1 MGRLVKVRDVEGPK
15 FFSTSP
21 IEKEENH
28 GGEASAGTG
37 AGRRVTAGLTLPTA
51 QESLSTRLQNNL
63 LQAAAGNHD
72 TISRAAEL
80 ARVAE
85 QNTNPLTTPAE
96 SGFFDGVSIL
106 PSSPNG
112 FVRDVGYGT
121 ERIGAGL
128 LGGLEGVSDFLGAGF
143 GKAVQGITSLGGLA
157 PNPVSEWGGRVAD
170 YYLDTSPTQDYE
182 ESIRTRYNPTRGM
195 ENVTGVE
202 QTIAQMLPG
211 IGVSRAVSAAGN
223 ALNAAQAASR
233 GANAGRALFGLQ
245 AAGQS
250 AQQARQEGA
259 DTDQALAY
267 GLASGLLESSIESVA
282 GGIPGLGDGQIGRLV
297 RSPALRTAA
306 DIAGEGAEEALSTAV
321 TPYLQRAMYN
331 PEAENATPREIL
343 QSAALGSL
351 AAGVLQGGLE
361 LPGAVSRT
369 VSDIR
374 DVRQAVGSNQDIIN
388 RANQRISQDM
398 QARRE
403 AVNPLLTMLPTAEEV
418 QNRQAGSPVYQRAMR
433 AELPGGEQ
441 QNAAST
447 GETVLDMKIEPSARA
462 SVADYDRLADIDPLP
477 EGVTL
482 ESEVPP
488 VVQRLSQALGR
499 NIQMYD
505 GSREGGTR
513 GTANGYYF
521 NGTIYVNSNTANPV
535 AQVIAHELTH
545 SVEMA
550 DAYQDLQN
558 LIFERIQQTG
568 GNLEQMRAQKADLYQ
583 RNGVNLNAQ
592 DLDAEIVAEYVE
604 KNLLTDEASIQKLTR
619 TNRTLAQR
627 IRDWIDSILA
637 KLGNS
642 DAQSRVFLE
651 RARDAYSRAL
661 QQTHGTV
668 DTVATVDTVGSVASQ
683 RQVQSLL
690 DQYDSGAITQE
701 QLIEQAA
708 RLLEGEADEQYSV
721 SYDSSG
727 NVNPKYS
734 ISEYTDQERQ
744 DHARTVLDHFGKT
757 HSWNETGYI
766 TQDGSRVDLSGKH
779 EGGPGGYRTVDHR
792 DISDALGED
801 YGDGDY
807 SGAMVQFISEG
818 NIRISPE
825 SGGIDL
831 SVQPTRAQERSLEDF
846 ISKNR
851 GEVILDIDTPD
862 GDTVA
867 SVEYPRGTSAQKVI
881 ADIRN
886 YFSDGTTPQVSEVSR
901 FRYSLDENQRNQ
913 FVSMLRNY
921 ARGNWNEQTI
931 QEYLNLVRQNG
942 EYDQGANAARPVLV
956 PQRDSEGNPVSRTA
970 RTAMG
975 AKAIPDDAVADIQN
989 MVLRGELSYNRV
1001 SDKASIDR
1009 AVKTIQ
1015 DKGYQG
1021 ALEEFRSAVSKGVVS
1036 KDIATLG
1043 QQLLVNAANA
1053 GDGRVTAELLT
1064 LYAQMET
1071 TAGQAVQAASILR
1084 KLAPSDQLYAA
1095 QRTVSELEKT
1105 IRKSYKDIEIT
1116 IDQSLIEEFSNQTT
1130 QEGRNQVL
1138 DKIYQNVADQIPS
1151 TWKDKWN
1158 AWRYLAMLG
1167 NPRTH
1172 IRNVAGNVF
1181 FQPLRIAKDKVAAT
1195 IEAGV
1200 ALASGGRL
1208 QRTKSFAANPALY
1221 KAAWNDWSNVRNVL
1235 SGNKYDDIRS
1245 EINSRRRI
1253 FRAKPLELAR
1263 TGNSW
1268 LLEFED
1274 TIFKRIT
1281 YADALAGYLQANGV
1295 TAEQM
1300 RTNTVDANLMARAR
1314 DYAGQEALRATYQ
1327 DRNKVSDKVVQVANV
1342 LGPAGEAI
1350 LPFKRT
1356 PANILVR
1363 GLEYSPVGLAKAL
1376 TYDLVQVKRGNMT
1389 GAQAIDHI
1397 AAGLT
1402 GSGLFALGAY
1412 LFSQG
1417 IVTSGGGDDEKQDTL
1432 NELTG
1437 SQNYALN
1444 LPGGGSVTLDWLAPE
1459 ALPFFMGVELMD
1471 SMGQSGNTTD
1481 SIMNALK
1488 SVTDPM
1494 LELSMLQ
1501 SLNDVIDSVSFSEN
1515 KLGALA
1521 SSAVISYFTQA
1532 IPTFGGQF
1540 ERTGE
1545 ENRMSTYT
1553 DKNLM
1558 LPTDVQYA
1566 IGRASARIPGWD
1578 YQQIPYIDAWGR
1590 EESNGPLVLRA
1601 ANNFLNPAYTS
1612 SLNVTPVDEEI
1623 QRLYDQTGDGAVV
1636 PERPNRYITVNG
1648 ERIDLSADQY
1658 VQYATERGQT
1668 QFSILEDLVGRRQ
1681 YQSMDDADKAFVVD
1695 SVYEYA
1701 DAVSKANISEYA
1713 PDGWVAKLVDSGLD
1727 PADYILFRA
1736 AISDISGEGKKQE
1749 IMDVIDSMD
1758 ISRSDKDRYYYAAG
1772 YSESTIDDAPWH

>member
-21 IEKEENH
+21 IEEEENH

-51 QESLSTRLQNNL
+51 QESLGTRLQNNL
-63 LQAAAGNHD
+63 LQAAAGNHN

-80 ARVAE
+80 AQVAE

-96 SGFFDGVSIL
+96 SGFFEGVSIL

-182 ESIRTRYNPTRGM
+182 ESIRARYNPTRGM

-211 IGVSRAVSAAGN
+211 IGVSWAVSAAGN

-282 GGIPGLGDGQIGRLV
+282 GGIPGLGDGQIGGLV

-306 DIAGEGAEEALSTAV
+306 DIAGEGAEEAASTV
-321 TPYLQRAMYN
+321 ITPYLQRAMYN
-331 PEAENATPREIL
+331 PDAPNATPEEIA
-343 QSAALGSL
+343 QSALIGSL

-361 LPGAVSRT
+361 LPAYLGERADTRNRVTQAAEANLNNPEFVRQGEEQ
-369 VSDIR
+369 VIR
-374 DVRQAVGSNQDIIN
+374 DVNSRIN
-388 RANQRISQDM
+388 DRTVAP
-398 QARRE
+398 RRDLLRE
-403 AVNPLLTMLPTAEEV
+403 NPLETMLPTWEEV
-418 QNRQAGSPVYQRAMR
+418 QRRQAGSPVQDNRLVLPGIDRQTSAGYDGDTPINQTGGVNNGRGEPAASELHGVYAADVRNGAPGTYTRGEGTSSQINGGENQGTAEWAVGHLIETPTPAAGRALYSARQYAPDVFVVDNNAIKSRSPSAWALTSDGKIYISDAVPENLADVVGYHESVHALKQRGSQQYEDFVSQIGERLNYGEYADRVLGIILQSRLKGKSILDLTVDELDTAYDELNAVVWGYHKADPENAR
-433 AELPGGEQ
+433 AQFSGVFRDYDAYIRELDGIMEGAASSQEEISGAIPLVLPGGEQ
-441 QNAAST
+441 QTGGQDAALYAELPTAST
-447 GETVLDMKIEPSARA
+447 YNTEDI
-462 SVADYDRLADIDPLP
+462 YDIYGSGSENLP
-477 EGVTL
+477 E
-482 ESEVPP
+482 
-488 VVQRLSQALGR
+488 
-499 NIQMYD
+499 
-505 GSREGGTR
+505 
-513 GTANGYYF
+513 TAVG
-521 NGTIYVNSNTANPV
+521 ANKASPW
-535 AQVIAHELTH
+535 
-545 SVEMA
+545 
-550 DAYQDLQN
+550 DL
-558 LIFERIQQTG
+558 
-568 GNLEQMRAQKADLYQ
+568 
-583 RNGVNLNAQ
+583 
-592 DLDAEIVAEYVE
+592 
-604 KNLLTDEASIQKLTR
+604 
-619 TNRTLAQR
+619 
-627 IRDWIDSILA
+627 
-637 KLGNS
+637 
-642 DAQSRVFLE
+642 
-651 RARDAYSRAL
+651 
-661 QQTHGTV
+661 
-668 DTVATVDTVGSVASQ
+668 
-683 RQVQSLL
+683 
-690 DQYDSGAITQE
+690 
-701 QLIEQAA
+701 
-708 RLLEGEADEQYSV
+708 
-721 SYDSSG
+721 
-727 NVNPKYS
+727 
-734 ISEYTDQERQ
+734 
-744 DHARTVLDHFGKT
+744 
-757 HSWNETGYI
+757 
-766 TQDGSRVDLSGKH
+766 
-779 EGGPGGYRTVDHR
+779 
-792 DISDALGED
+792 
-801 YGDGDY
+801 
-807 SGAMVQFISEG
+807 
-818 NIRISPE
+818 
-825 SGGIDL
+825 
-831 SVQPTRAQERSLEDF
+831 
-846 ISKNR
+846 
-851 GEVILDIDTPD
+851 
-862 GDTVA
+862 
-867 SVEYPRGTSAQKVI
+867 
-881 ADIRN
+881 
-886 YFSDGTTPQVSEVSR
+886 
-901 FRYSLDENQRNQ
+901 
-913 FVSMLRNY
+913 FVSSST
-921 ARGNWNEQTI
+921 EFFP
-931 QEYLNLVRQNG
+931 E
-942 EYDQGANAARPVLV
+942 GANAARDVDV
-956 PQRDSEGNPVSRTA
+956 PTTDPQGRRIRKTA
-970 RTAMG
+970 ATAMG
-975 AKAIPDDAVADIQN
+975 ARAIPDEAIADIQN

-1053 GDGRVTAELLT
+1053 GDGRVTADLLT

-1116 IDQSLIEEFSNQTT
+1116 IDQSLIEEFNNQTT
-1130 QEGRNQVL
+1130 QEGRDQVL

-1151 TWKDKWN
+1151 KWKDKWN
-1158 AWRYLAMLG
+1158 AWRYLAMLA

-1172 IRNVAGNVF
+1172 VRNFAGNVF
-1181 FQPLRIAKDKVAAT
+1181 FQPLRITKDRVAAA

-1200 ALASGGRL
+1200 SLASGGRL
-1208 QRTKSFAANPALY
+1208 ERSKVFLTSPDLY
-1221 KAAWNDWSNVRNVL
+1221 RAAWADWMNVREAL
-1235 SGNKYDDIRS
+1235 SGNKYNDIRS
-1245 EINSRRRI
+1245 DINSRRTI
-1253 FRAKPLELAR
+1253 FRTKPLEVVR
-1263 TGNSW
+1263 KGNSW

-1274 TIFKRIT
+1274 SIFKRFT
-1281 YADALAGYLQANGV
+1281 YTDALAGYLQAHGV
-1295 TAEQM
+1295 TAEQVQ
-1300 RTNTVDANLMARAR
+1300 NNVVDANLMARAR

-1327 DRNKVSDKVVQVANV
+1327 DRNAVSDKVVQVANV

-1402 GSGLFALGAY
+1402 SSGLFALGAY

-1417 IVTSGGGDDEKQDTL
+1417 IVTSGGGDDENQDAL

-1521 SSAVISYFTQA
+1521 SSAVISYFTQP
-1532 IPTFGGQF
+1532 IPTLWGQF

-1695 SVYEYA
+1695 SVYEYS

-1736 AISDISGEGKKQE
+1736 AISDISGDGKKQE